1 MKNVSFRISDQEREK
16 IEAYADAN
24 DLSVSQVI
32 RKAIKEFLDKT
43 DKTQDK

>member
-1 MKNVSFRISDQEREK
+1 MKNVSFRISDEEREK

-43 DKTQDK
+43 DKTQG

>member
-1 MKNVSFRISDQEREK
+1 MKNVSFRISDEEREK
-16 IEAYADAN
+16 IEAYADVN

>member
-1 MKNVSFRISDQEREK
+1 MKNVSFRISDEEREK